1 MSLCYLLCP
10 HVCLLLG
17 FRTDATPLKQT
28 TTPVA
33 VTTTTTTTVAHRI
46 DDDDDGLS
54 YSSTEHDIS
63 AAHDDKLVTRSPNV
77 AATPLL
83 PDVNLTGPSGK
94 LAEFFVFLTTF
105 LCLKCIN
112 IYRRCTNRVI
122 SSYARES
129 AVLTAAVLTFMS
141 VRVQRLFLEIN

>member
-1 MSLCYLLCP
+1 MKE
-10 HVCLLLG
+10 
-17 FRTDATPLKQT
+17 R
-28 TTPVA
+28 
-33 VTTTTTTTVAHRI
+33 TTTTVAHRI

-94 LAEFFVFLTTF
+94 LVD
-105 LCLKCIN
+105 
-112 IYRRCTNRVI
+112 
-122 SSYARES
+122 
-129 AVLTAAVLTFMS
+129 
-141 VRVQRLFLEIN
+141 LFGLPDYFPMFKMH